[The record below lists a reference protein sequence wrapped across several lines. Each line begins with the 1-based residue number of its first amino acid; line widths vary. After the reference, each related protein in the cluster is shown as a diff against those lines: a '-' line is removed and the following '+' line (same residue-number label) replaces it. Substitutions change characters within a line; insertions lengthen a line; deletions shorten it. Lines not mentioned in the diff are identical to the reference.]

1 MKIPG
6 VVGATVDVKSGDV
19 EVLSEDKRLATQTI
33 RETIE
38 KTNFKVISIEGPL
51 ELDR

>member
-1 MKIPG
+1 MPG

-19 EVLSEDKRLATQTI
+19 EVISTDKRTGKKTI

-38 KTNFKVISIEGPL
+38 STNFKVVSIRGPIRL
-51 ELDR
+51 KR